1 MKIMGVSE
9 NMPIKS
15 ITESLSHGSE
25 VALLTRVDTDKVNN
39 SENETTE
46 VSTPGPLFRRRQS
59 HRRSIVIWSVD
70 CRVLKFSLLK

>member
-25 VALLTRVDTDKVNN
+25 VALLARVDTDKVNN
-39 SENETTE
+39 SENFSVQITQQCEKKDLGFFW
-46 VSTPGPLFRRRQS
+46 STQLTR
-59 HRRSIVIWSVD
+59 
-70 CRVLKFSLLK
+70 